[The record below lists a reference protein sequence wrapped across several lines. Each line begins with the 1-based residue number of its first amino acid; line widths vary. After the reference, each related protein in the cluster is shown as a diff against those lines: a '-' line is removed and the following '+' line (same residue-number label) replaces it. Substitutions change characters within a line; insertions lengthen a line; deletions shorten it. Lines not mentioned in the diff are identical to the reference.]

1 MQRILALI
9 TLRQFELWDSV
20 TYEHKTCQ
28 VWFLSLIVDEF
39 GYISRYNENMR
50 SKWILQLV
58 FIIVGLWFIIVLSRS
73 FLEFF
78 SSGDRIKQSQEEVQK
93 LVSENAKLKEE
104 KDFRET
110 NFFVEKEAR
119 EKLGYGI
126 EGESTVIFRQS
137 PATSEAKLIIKEEKP
152 NWLKWLD
159 FLF

>member
-1 MQRILALI
+1 
-9 TLRQFELWDSV
+9 
-20 TYEHKTCQ
+20 
-28 VWFLSLIVDEF
+28 
-39 GYISRYNENMR
+39 MR

-58 FIIVGLWFIIVLSRS
+58 FIFLGLWFIIVLSRQ

-78 SSGDRIKQSQEEVQK
+78 NSGDRVKQSQEEVQK
-93 LVSENAKLKEE
+93 LEAENAKLREE

-126 EGESTVIFRQS
+126 EGESTVVFRQQQ
-137 PATSEAKLIIKEEKP
+137 ATPEAKAVVGEEKP
-152 NWLKWLD
+152 NWLKWLE

>member
-1 MQRILALI
+1 MSVRHVKLDFVYILRIWLL
-9 TLRQFELWDSV
+9 
-20 TYEHKTCQ
+20 K
-28 VWFLSLIVDEF
+28 
-39 GYISRYNENMR
+39 RYNKKMR

-58 FIIVGLWFIIVLSRS
+58 FIFLGLWFIIVLSRQ

-78 SSGDRIKQSQEEVQK
+78 NSGDRVKQSQEEVQK
-93 LVSENAKLKEE
+93 LEAENAKLREE

-126 EGESTVIFRQS
+126 EGESTVVFRQQQ
-137 PATSEAKLIIKEEKP
+137 ATPEAKAVVGEEKP
-152 NWLKWLD
+152 NWLKWLE